1 MLIVAIAVRFF
12 NQIRIEAACWLFHT
26 AEAMM
31 MVLLRRHLDKQT
43 NSAELRQIRAA
54 AHLIRRF
61 AIFVA
66 FGRTAKPQYRKTL
79 RDRHQ

>member
-1 MLIVAIAVRFF
+1 MLIVAIVVRFF

-66 FGRTAKPQYRKTL
+66 FGRTAKPQYRKIL